1 MTKIKEDDFDQEK
14 TIIPEDETFTA
25 NHLTPEEEKAEIAD
39 MLTFDAILPDSPI
52 DRVPEPTPA
61 PEPTPDPPVE
71 EEKKVEEVKPPVEK
85 DDVEEKVEEKEEEKP
100 DIAAEM
106 ANLASLFSKDDKDL
120 KAKLDTKDDKKE
132 EVDGKEEKIVEP
144 AKVDSVTA
152 FIDSVTK
159 GVEYKETEYLK
170 ADDFP
175 TNLDRDDIL
184 KLNIAINTAVQN
196 AINITRKQSLR
207 DNMDVMPKVFDSR
220 IQTHITAYEFWKSN
234 PHLKKLT
241 EDHPEWSNIISKKAD
256 AIQMNEPNL
265 TQSQVLFKTGKEIE
279 AFLKKTGSTGYLNTA
294 KVDTK
299 DVVPALPKKPGQVVN
314 RIKVNKIEA
323 PTDQDQ
329 IAEQINFNKSYGV

>member
-1 MTKIKEDDFDQEK
+1 MKTMTKIKEDDFDQEK

-25 NHLTPEEEKAEIAD
+25 NHLTPEEEKAEIAE

-85 DDVEEKVEEKEEEKP
+85 EDVEEKEEEKP

-120 KAKLDTKDDKKE
+120 KAKLDIKEGKKE
-132 EVDGKEEKIVEP
+132 EVDGKEEKVIEP
-144 AKVDSVTA
+144 TKVDNVTA
-152 FIDSVTK
+152 FIDSITK
-159 GVEYKETEYLK
+159 GVEYTEIEYLK

-175 TNLDRDDIL
+175 ANLDKDDIL

-220 IQTHITAYEFWKSN
+220 IQTHIVANEFWNSN

-241 EDHPEWSNIISKKAD
+241 QDHPEWATIIRKKAD
-256 AIQMNEPNL
+256 AIQISEPNL

-299 DVVPALPKKPGQVVN
+299 DDVPALPKKPGQVAN
-314 RIKVNKIEA
+314 RIKPNKIEA

-329 IAEQINFNKSYGV
+329 IMEQIIFNKSYGV